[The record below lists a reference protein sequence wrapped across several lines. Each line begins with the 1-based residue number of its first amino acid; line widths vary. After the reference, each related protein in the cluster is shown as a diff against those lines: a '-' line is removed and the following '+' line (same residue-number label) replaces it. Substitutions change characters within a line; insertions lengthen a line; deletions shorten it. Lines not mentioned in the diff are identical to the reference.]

1 MVKRLDTDRAWRD
14 LWEQVKA
21 RSVKSDNP
29 ARYMVLFEATLVEI
43 RTRGVDSVADDRLDY
58 TDAVYVAAHDEAI
71 VAWRTIHEWAAQFD
85 EARYSHDDVA

>member
-29 ARYMVLFEATLVEI
+29 ARYMVL
-43 RTRGVDSVADDRLDY
+43 
-58 TDAVYVAAHDEAI
+58 
-71 VAWRTIHEWAAQFD
+71 QFD